1 MLFLASGS
9 CQIYNAAAASR
20 WSPNIIPASVL
31 SAKVNGVGGRHS
43 SHYQLGW
50 QRCFE
55 QLKRLESTNNLHLL
69 QVFGSVSC
77 VQSSCIVRVPCM
89 ATLPNLGNVR
99 RVVVDPT
106 RPRGQSKLWP
116 GWSTGKRIGVTRTI
130 LANCVVFCGG
140 VAIPVA
146 QEAEAVKPTH
156 SVACG
161 MLVNVNPWRRK
172 VTTLVA
178 KAKARDSACR
188 VATGCRKA
196 SGTRSCVTTLAT
208 TFAWDTYR
216 PQEEVRTLDYL
227 QQVQQEVYHQ
237 PLRSKY
243 KATTREPASAF
254 ERPSPLS
261 ATHSARLAQ
270 RYPPH
275 ALESTPPY
283 EAGVRKT
290 LLPHLGRFDLVQLL
304 KPTTRWFRRLEVQ
317 HHVAF
322 GVLLSRN
329 PNSARTKTHRLAG
342 SYNENK
348 DSKPTTSLIAAPHP
362 TAQQAHAHGGRPQ
375 RYGEARWNSMGKSLA
390 LLVSR
395 GSLGSEAKR

>member
-1 MLFLASGS
+1 MKARPAFKKNIAREGAYGVSRDVPTRMLFLASGS

-172 VTTLVA
+172 LQPTKHASRTYKSLRRCAVEPQGVLRLAVPSAVA
-178 KAKARDSACR
+178 ASR
-188 VATGCRKA
+188 VAAC
-196 SGTRSCVTTLAT
+196 
-208 TFAWDTYR
+208 
-216 PQEEVRTLDYL
+216 
-227 QQVQQEVYHQ
+227 
-237 PLRSKY
+237 PL
-243 KATTREPASAF
+243 
-254 ERPSPLS
+254 
-261 ATHSARLAQ
+261 
-270 RYPPH
+270 
-275 ALESTPPY
+275 
-283 EAGVRKT
+283 
-290 LLPHLGRFDLVQLL
+290 
-304 KPTTRWFRRLEVQ
+304 
-317 HHVAF
+317 
-322 GVLLSRN
+322 
-329 PNSARTKTHRLAG
+329 
-342 SYNENK
+342 
-348 DSKPTTSLIAAPHP
+348 
-362 TAQQAHAHGGRPQ
+362 
-375 RYGEARWNSMGKSLA
+375 
-390 LLVSR
+390 
-395 GSLGSEAKR
+395 